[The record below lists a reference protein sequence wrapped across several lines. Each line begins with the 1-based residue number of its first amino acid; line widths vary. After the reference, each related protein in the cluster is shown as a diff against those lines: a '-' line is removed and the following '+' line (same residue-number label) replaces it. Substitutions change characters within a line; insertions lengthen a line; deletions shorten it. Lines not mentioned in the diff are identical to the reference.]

1 MDSTHETA
9 YWIYRIDWI
18 DLIYIIIIISLSS
31 CGYSRLNDQ
40 SNEFKFNSIEINGDK
55 RLSFILKNNLNLLS
69 KPESK
74 KSYDLLINL
83 TSSKTSKIKDTTGK
97 TTRFNVVLNGDLKLT
112 DNNKVVRNRSFTVN
126 NDYDVSNNHSDTVR
140 NEKNSI
146 QNNIDSLSE
155 EITKYIQLINLN

>member
-1 MDSTHETA
+1 MKTIKIS
-9 YWIYRIDWI
+9 
-18 DLIYIIIIISLSS
+18 LYIIIIISLSS

-97 TTRFNVVLNGDLKLT
+97 TTRFNVILNGDLKLT
-112 DNNKVVRNRSFTVN
+112 DNNKDVKNRSFTVSN
-126 NDYDVSNNHSDTVR
+126 HYDVSNNHSDTIR

>member
-1 MDSTHETA
+1 MKKIKISL
-9 YWIYRIDWI
+9 YIM
-18 DLIYIIIIISLSS
+18 IIIGLSS

-55 RLSFILKNNLNLLS
+55 RLSYILKNNLNLLS

-83 TSSKTSKIKDTTGK
+83 TSSKTSKIKDTAGK
-97 TTRFNVVLNGDLKLT
+97 TTRFNIVLNGDIKLT
-112 DNNKVVRNRSFTVN
+112 DNNKTINNRSFTVS
-126 NDYDVSNNHSDTVR
+126 NDYDVLNNHSDTIR

-146 QNNIDSLSE
+146 QRNIDALSE
-155 EITKYIQLINLN
+155 EIIKYIKLINFN

>member
-1 MDSTHETA
+1 M
-9 YWIYRIDWI
+9 
-18 DLIYIIIIISLSS
+18 LIIGLSA

-40 SNEFKFNSIEINGDK
+40 SNEFKFNNIEINGDK
-55 RLSFILKNNLNLLS
+55 RLSYILKNNLNLLS

-97 TTRFNVVLNGDLKLT
+97 TTRFNIVLNGDLKLT
-112 DNNKVVRNRSFTVN
+112 DNQKVVKNRSFTVN
-126 NDYDVSNNHSDTVR
+126 NDYDVSNNHSYTIR

-146 QNNIDSLSE
+146 QNNIDLLSE
-155 EITKYIQLINLN
+155 EITKYIRLINLN

>member
-1 MDSTHETA
+1 MKKIKISL
-9 YWIYRIDWI
+9 YIM
-18 DLIYIIIIISLSS
+18 IIIGLSS

-55 RLSFILKNNLNLLS
+55 RLSYIIKNNLNLLS

-83 TSSKTSKIKDTTGK
+83 TSSKISKIKDTTGK

-112 DNNKVVRNRSFTVN
+112 DNNKVVKNRSFIVS
-126 NDYDVSNNHSDTVR
+126 NDYDVSNNHSDTIR

>member
-1 MDSTHETA
+1 MKK
-9 YWIYRIDWI
+9 IKI
-18 DLIYIIIIISLSS
+18 LLYIIIIIGLSS

-55 RLSFILKNNLNLLS
+55 RLSYILKNNLNLLS
-69 KPESK
+69 RPESK

-83 TSSKTSKIKDTTGK
+83 TSFKTSKIKDTTGK

-112 DNNKVVRNRSFTVN
+112 DNNKVVKNRSFTVS
-126 NDYDVSNNHSDTVR
+126 NDYDVSNNHSDTIR

>member
-1 MDSTHETA
+1 M
-9 YWIYRIDWI
+9 
-18 DLIYIIIIISLSS
+18 IIISLSS

-55 RLSFILKNNLNLLS
+55 RLSYMLKNNLNVLS
-69 KPESK
+69 KSESK

-83 TSSKTSKIKDTTGK
+83 TSSKTSKIKDAAGK

-112 DNNKVVRNRSFTVN
+112 DNNKSTKNRSFIVS

-140 NEKNSI
+140 NEKN
-146 QNNIDSLSE
+146 
-155 EITKYIQLINLN
+155 

>member
-1 MDSTHETA
+1 MKKIKIS
-9 YWIYRIDWI
+9 
-18 DLIYIIIIISLSS
+18 LYIIIILGLSS

-40 SNEFKFNSIEINGDK
+40 SNEFKFNSIEINGDR
-55 RLSFILKNNLNLLS
+55 RLSYILKNNLNLLS

-97 TTRFNVVLNGDLKLT
+97 TTRFNVILNGDLKLT
-112 DNNKVVRNRSFTVN
+112 DNNKVVYNRMFTVN
-126 NDYDVSNNHSDTVR
+126 NDYDVSKNHSDTIR
-140 NEKNSI
+140 NEKNSM
-146 QNNIDSLSE
+146 QNNIDALLE

>member
-1 MDSTHETA
+1 MKKIKIS
-9 YWIYRIDWI
+9 
-18 DLIYIIIIISLSS
+18 LYIIIIIGLSS

-55 RLSFILKNNLNLLS
+55 RLSYILKNNLNLLS

-112 DNNKVVRNRSFTVN
+112 DNNKVVKNRSFTVS
-126 NDYDVSNNHSDTVR
+126 NDYDVSNNHSDTIR

-146 QNNIDSLSE
+146 QNNIDSLSQD
-155 EITKYIQLINLN
+155 ITKYIQFINLI

>member
-1 MDSTHETA
+1 MKKIKISL
-9 YWIYRIDWI
+9 YIM
-18 DLIYIIIIISLSS
+18 IIIGLSS

-112 DNNKVVRNRSFTVN
+112 DNNKVVKNRSFAVS
-126 NDYDVSNNHSDTVR
+126 NDYDVSNNHSDTIR

>member
-1 MDSTHETA
+1 M
-9 YWIYRIDWI
+9 
-18 DLIYIIIIISLSS
+18 IIIGLSS

-40 SNEFKFNSIEINGDK
+40 SNEFKLNSIEINGDK

-83 TSSKTSKIKDTTGK
+83 TSSKSSKIKDTTGK
-97 TTRFNVVLNGDLKLT
+97 TTRFNIILNGDLKLI
-112 DNNKVVRNRSFTVN
+112 DNNKVVTNRSFTVN
-126 NDYDVSNNHSDTVR
+126 NDYDVSGNHSDTIR

-146 QNNIDSLSE
+146 QKNIDLLSE

>member
-1 MDSTHETA
+1 MKK
-9 YWIYRIDWI
+9 IKI
-18 DLIYIIIIISLSS
+18 LLYIIIFIVLTS

-40 SNEFKFNSIEINGDK
+40 SSQFKFNSIEINGDR
-55 RLSFILKNNLNLLS
+55 RLSYILKNNLNLLS
-69 KPESK
+69 EPESK

-83 TSSKTSKIKDTTGK
+83 TNSKTSKIKDTTGK

-112 DNNKVVRNRSFTVN
+112 DNNKVVKNRSFTVN

-146 QNNIDSLSE
+146 QRNISALSE

>member
-1 MDSTHETA
+1 MKKIKILL
-9 YWIYRIDWI
+9 YIV
-18 DLIYIIIIISLSS
+18 IIIGLSS

-55 RLSFILKNNLNLLS
+55 RLSYILKNNLNLLS

-97 TTRFNVVLNGDLKLT
+97 TTRFNLVLNGDLKLT
-112 DNNKVVRNRSFTVN
+112 DNNKVVKNRSFTVS
-126 NDYDVSNNHSDTVR
+126 NDYDVSNNHSDTIR

-146 QNNIDSLSE
+146 QNNIDALSE
-155 EITKYIQLINLN
+155 EITKYVQLINLN

>member
-1 MDSTHETA
+1 MKKIKISL
-9 YWIYRIDWI
+9 YIM
-18 DLIYIIIIISLSS
+18 IIIGLSS

-55 RLSFILKNNLNLLS
+55 RLSYILKNNLNLLS

-97 TTRFNVVLNGDLKLT
+97 TTRFNLVLNGDLKLT
-112 DNNKVVRNRSFTVN
+112 DNNKVVKNRSFTVS
-126 NDYDVSNNHSDTVR
+126 NDYDVSNNHSDTIR

>member
-1 MDSTHETA
+1 MKK
-9 YWIYRIDWI
+9 IKI
-18 DLIYIIIIISLSS
+18 LLYIIIIIGLSS
-31 CGYSRLNDQ
+31 CGFSRLNDQ
-40 SNEFKFNSIEINGDK
+40 SNEFKFNTIEINGDK
-55 RLSFILKNNLNLLS
+55 RLSYILKNNLNLLS

-112 DNNKVVRNRSFTVN
+112 DNNKAIKNRSFTVN
-126 NDYDVSNNHSDTVR
+126 NDYDVSINHSETIR

>member
-1 MDSTHETA
+1 MKK
-9 YWIYRIDWI
+9 IKI
-18 DLIYIIIIISLSS
+18 LLYIIIIIGLSS

-97 TTRFNVVLNGDLKLT
+97 TTRFNVILNADLKLT
-112 DNNKVVRNRSFTVN
+112 DNTKVVKNRSFTAS
-126 NDYDVSNNHSDTVR
+126 NDYDVSNNHSDTIR

>member
-1 MDSTHETA
+1 MKKIKISL
-9 YWIYRIDWI
+9 YIM
-18 DLIYIIIIISLSS
+18 IIIGLSS

-55 RLSFILKNNLNLLS
+55 RLSYILKNNLNLLS

-97 TTRFNVVLNGDLKLT
+97 TTRFNVILNGDLKLT
-112 DNNKVVRNRSFTVN
+112 DNNKVVKNRSFTVS
-126 NDYDVSNNHSDTVR
+126 NDYDVSNNHSETIR

>member
-1 MDSTHETA
+1 MKKIKISL
-9 YWIYRIDWI
+9 YIM
-18 DLIYIIIIISLSS
+18 IIIGLSS

-97 TTRFNVVLNGDLKLT
+97 TTRFNVILNGDLKLT
-112 DNNKVVRNRSFTVN
+112 DNNKVVKNRSFTVS
-126 NDYDVSNNHSDTVR
+126 NDYDVSNNHSDTIR

>member
-1 MDSTHETA
+1 MKKIKISL
-9 YWIYRIDWI
+9 YIM
-18 DLIYIIIIISLSS
+18 IIIGLSS

-69 KPESK
+69 NPESK

-97 TTRFNVVLNGDLKLT
+97 TTRFNVILNGDLKLT
-112 DNNKVVRNRSFTVN
+112 DNNKVVKNRSFTVS
-126 NDYDVSNNHSDTVR
+126 NDYDVSNNHSDTIR

-146 QNNIDSLSE
+146 QNNIDLLSE

>member
-1 MDSTHETA
+1 MKKIKIS
-9 YWIYRIDWI
+9 
-18 DLIYIIIIISLSS
+18 LYIIIILVLSS
-31 CGYSRLNDQ
+31 CGFSKLNSQ
-40 SNEFKFNSIEINGDK
+40 LSEFKLNSIEINGDT
-55 RLSFILKNNLNLLS
+55 RLSYILKNNLNLLS
-69 KPESK
+69 KSESK

-112 DNNKVVRNRSFTVN
+112 DNNKVVKNRSFTVS
-126 NDYDVSNNHSDTVR
+126 NDYDVSKNHSDTIR

-146 QNNIDSLSE
+146 QNNIDALSE

>member
-1 MDSTHETA
+1 MKKIKISL
-9 YWIYRIDWI
+9 YIM
-18 DLIYIIIIISLSS
+18 IIIGLSS

-55 RLSFILKNNLNLLS
+55 RLSYILKNNLNLLS

-97 TTRFNVVLNGDLKLT
+97 TTRFNLVLNGDLKLT
-112 DNNKVVRNRSFTVN
+112 DNNKVVKNRSFTVS
-126 NDYDVSNNHSDTVR
+126 NDYDVSNNHSDTIR

-146 QNNIDSLSE
+146 QRNIDALSE
-155 EITKYIQLINLN
+155 EIIKYIKLINFN